1 MKKKAP
7 HLSMKGYNK
16 GGSFDRIKSFF
27 RLFSRQLSFDSTLYE
42 YRFYQ
47 SAVSPV

>member
-16 GGSFDRIKSFF
+16 GGSFDRIKSFLDF
-27 RLFSRQLSFDSTLYE
+27 FP
-42 YRFYQ
+42 
-47 SAVSPV
+47 VSSHSIQHFTNTDFINQP